1 MYFLGF
7 SISIPHK
14 KLTQNV
20 VTLKGKYF
28 ITSLN
33 YIGQE
38 FGRAH
43 MGNFSAA
50 LTGSFSGSQL
60 AARLS

>member
-1 MYFLGF
+1 M
-7 SISIPHK
+7 
-14 KLTQNV
+14 
-20 VTLKGKYF
+20 TLKGKYF
-28 ITSLN
+28 ITSLS

-50 LTGSFSGSQL
+50 LTGSFGGSQL
-60 AARLS
+60 VAGLS